1 MKFKVIDNIDDN
13 DNDIDDNDDVG
24 DDEVEGDL
32 LLLLHLLPE
41 ALLVGEGVWQGVA
54 VAHLAQSD
62 IRDTCMWIQYD
73 DFFGLLI
80 PVRWLQL
87 RRFRITLAGQTSTQ
101 AAKKHQLLFQRSTEG
116 GREDEEEG
124 MGAGV

>member
-41 ALLVGEGVWQGVA
+41 ALLVGE
-54 VAHLAQSD
+54 
-62 IRDTCMWIQYD
+62 
-73 DFFGLLI
+73 
-80 PVRWLQL
+80 
-87 RRFRITLAGQTSTQ
+87 
-101 AAKKHQLLFQRSTEG
+101 
-116 GREDEEEG
+116 
-124 MGAGV
+124 